1 MKTNLKRMLALL
13 LAVITCLNIAACSNA
28 PSWDGK
34 WEITDADYEN
44 MKIAEVTSTEN
55 DGTRYVTLSAEDMSY
70 KSEVKSDSV
79 RVVAYPVSKASIKS
93 LSTNDTAQSSKEL
106 FKETLVEGVTTQRK
120 DDKTLELSFKEPEYD
135 YYCMYLYYV
144 HKEAVDGKAFVL
156 GFDNISLEES
166 TTPEAKITTKLKNG
180 QENPTLELKLTNAK
194 TVENIKAE
202 DITLSGAFENLK
214 ATAVTSD
221 GDTITI
227 KTEGEVEVTSAA
239 YGYVQLS
246 ENATDAGAKI
256 LAMLEVDNL
265 DAYIDAES
273 FALENGLLGFDVDV
287 YGKTLEISNDEL
299 APLVTLEGYKVD
311 SVKISDDKTS
321 FKLYVKT
328 EKSSIDDAVS
338 DLNGKALEIDSKAV
352 GGDGIYV
359 EITASCS
366 SLGGIIKTLD
376 KPEGDSDKFKATA
389 QLFAR
394 NGELKELSK
403 SDIKFSGDFEGAEV
417 TSVKNTDNG
426 CDIEFTFSADK
437 KSSLF
442 NGYAE
447 ISEGKLVDLWGTESD
462 NNSAGLSYAFETSKA
477 GGNAIDNLVEKFSNY
492 SSEDLINDIVNI
504 ATIIQSTTLSEF
516 YSGDFVGAICSLLGV
531 DSGSDGE
538 TAQILSIVTDIKT
551 MVNNLDCEIKD
562 LKSTVEEYG
571 DDIIAE
577 SKKNTLIALESKWS
591 AFNTNYVEK
600 LDKTVN
606 SYISNCRRSLVDY
619 IRSGHGDELKLYY
632 DNEGKLAIP
641 DKNNSAYSVDAK
653 KISKT
658 VTIKLDDDTFQACDD
673 VFGKKGFKYSD
684 ELVKALKTDLGN
696 AVKKMNENGDKS
708 IEYTDDTGEI
718 LYGYIYMQMSF
729 KNLTNDFMNNIRNDY
744 VNFCKQ
750 IYEGQAILNTFDE
763 MMKYKYNF
771 QSEAKQDMENI
782 RKSLVVMLY
791 NYGITAS
798 FVEKY
803 DTSTDN
809 KDITEANHKAIDY
822 IKNHSGLYDEPE
834 GYSYCYVVNR
844 PITLR
849 VSGVRY
855 EMKIK
860 TKGKPEVGD
869 YINPEDQFKTSLW
882 GYSDYEDDG
891 TDAYVYYSYN
901 HDGKDSVYEDPA
913 THMRTVWRM
922 PKGVY
927 FHINRST
934 DSEDKTNLLSNNIL
948 SSKDLKIIKARFN
961 SLKSN
966 NRFASYKD
974 MTFGEYMTSG
984 KLINAPSKY
993 MVHQVEAEEAVNGYT
1008 VKPTKILT
1016 SGVLEK
1022 ELPLDGSRTLV
1033 CNKDG
1038 LTCGFEIETRKILEK
1053 YKYGGGYYFTPGK
1066 EYSLINPN
1074 SSDYDRKAS
1083 KDYFHIH
1090 KEYDA
1095 TVYDLE
1101 SDSMKNNYIVMQ
1113 AALYGESHDYWQCDQ
1128 GAYFYNTNYRE
1139 PYFIFP
1145 IG

>member
-1 MKTNLKRMLALL
+1 
-13 LAVITCLNIAACSNA
+13 
-28 PSWDGK
+28 
-34 WEITDADYEN
+34 
-44 MKIAEVTSTEN
+44 MKIAKVISTEN
-55 DGTRYVTLSAEDMSY
+55 DGTRYVTLSIEDMSY

-79 RVVAYPVSKASIKS
+79 RVVAYPVSKASVES
-93 LSTNDTAQSSKEL
+93 LSTDDTAQSSEEL
-106 FKETLVEGVTTQRK
+106 FKETLIEGVTAQRK

-144 HKEAVDGKAFVL
+144 HKEAVDGNAFVL
-156 GFDNISLEES
+156 GFDNICLEES
-166 TTPEAKITTKLKNG
+166 TTPEAKITTNLKNG

-227 KTEGEVEVTSAA
+227 KTEGEVDVTSAA

-273 FALENGLLGFDVDV
+273 FALENGLLSFDVDV

-321 FKLYVKT
+321 FRLYVKT
-328 EKSSIDDAVS
+328 DKSSIDDAVS
-338 DLNGKALEIDSKAV
+338 ALNGKALEIDSKAV

-366 SLGGIIKTLD
+366 SLGGVIKTLD

-437 KSSLF
+437 NRTIF

-447 ISEGKLVDLWGTESD
+447 ISEGKLVDLWGTKSD

-516 YSGDFVGAICSLLGV
+516 YSGDFVGAIFSLLGV

-538 TAQILSIVTDIKT
+538 TAEILSIVTDIKT

-632 DNEGKLAIP
+632 DKDGKLAIP

-849 VSGVRY
+849 VSGTGYNMR
-855 EMKIK
+855 IK
-860 TKGKPEVGD
+860 TRYHSGRKLTGWIYDSYGD
-869 YINPEDQFKTSLW
+869 Y
-882 GYSDYEDDG
+882 G
-891 TDAYVYYSYN
+891 TDAYVYYSLY
-901 HDGKDSVYEDPA
+901 HDGKESVYEDPV
-913 THMRTVWRM
+913 THMRTVSQM

-927 FHINRST
+927 FLINRST
-934 DSEDKTNLLSNNIL
+934 YSEDKTDLFSNNIL
-948 SSKDLKIIKARFN
+948 SSKDLKMMKARFN
-961 SLKSN
+961 SLKSS

-974 MTFGEYMTSG
+974 MSFGEYMTSG

-993 MVHQVEAEEAVNGYT
+993 MVHQVDAKDAVNGYT

-1022 ELPLDGSRTLV
+1022 ELPLDGSRTLK

-1038 LTCGFEIETRKILEK
+1038 LAIGLHEAQLVPNREWS
-1053 YKYGGGYYFTPGK
+1053 KYGGGRYFKPGE

-1074 SSDYDRKAS
+1074 SSDYDSKAS
-1083 KDYFHIH
+1083 KEYFHIH

-1101 SDSMKNNYIVMQ
+1101 SDSIKDNYVVLQ
-1113 AALYGESHDYWQCDQ
+1113 AALYGETHSYWGCDEA
-1128 GAYFYNTNYRE
+1128 AYFYNTNYRE

>member
-1 MKTNLKRMLALL
+1 MKTNLKRMVALL
-13 LAVITCLNIAACSNA
+13 LAVIICLSVAACSNA

-34 WEITDADYEN
+34 WEITNTDYEN
-44 MKIAEVTSTEN
+44 MKIAKVISTEN
-55 DGTRYVTLSAEDMSY
+55 DGTRYVTLSAEDISY

-156 GFDNISLEES
+156 GFDNICFEES

-194 TVENIKAE
+194 ASEKIKPE

-227 KTEGEVEVTSAA
+227 KTEGEVEATSAA

-265 DAYIDAES
+265 DAYIDAKS
-273 FALENGLLGFDVDV
+273 FALENGLLSFDVDV

-299 APLVTLEGYKVD
+299 AHLVTLEGYKVD

-321 FKLYVKT
+321 FRLYVKT
-328 EKSSIDDAVS
+328 DKSSIDDAVS
-338 DLNGKALEIDSKAV
+338 ALNGKALEIDSKAV

-366 SLGGIIKTLD
+366 SLCGVIKSLD
-376 KPEGDSDKFKATA
+376 KPESDSDKFKATA

-394 NGELKELSK
+394 NGDLKKLSK

-437 KSSLF
+437 NRTIF

-447 ISEGKLVDLWGTESD
+447 ISEGKLVDLWGTKSD

-477 GGNAIDNLVEKFSNY
+477 DGNAIDNLVEKFSNY

-516 YSGDFVGAICSLLGV
+516 YSGDFVGAIFSLLGV

-551 MVNNLDCEIKD
+551 MVNNLDCEIKN

-571 DDIIAE
+571 DDIISE

-619 IRSGHGDELKLYY
+619 IRSDHGNELKLYY
-632 DNEGKLAIP
+632 DKDGKLAIL

-708 IEYTDDTGEI
+708 IEYTEKTGDI

-782 RKSLVVMLY
+782 RKSLLVMLY

-849 VSGVRY
+849 VSGTGYNMR
-855 EMKIK
+855 IK
-860 TKGKPEVGD
+860 TRYHSGRKLTRWIYDSYEDRGTDPYVYRYD
-869 YINPEDQFKTSLW
+869 YIDERVYQTPTAGAPIIYRIPAGYYFSED
-882 GYSDYEDDG
+882 
-891 TDAYVYYSYN
+891 
-901 HDGKDSVYEDPA
+901 
-913 THMRTVWRM
+913 RM
-922 PKGVY
+922 
-927 FHINRST
+927 
-934 DSEDKTNLLSNNIL
+934 DKTNLFSNNIL
-948 SSKDLKIIKARFN
+948 SSKDLKMMKARFN

-974 MTFGEYMTSG
+974 MSFGEYMTNG
-984 KLINAPSKY
+984 KLINATSKY
-993 MVHQVEAEEAVNGYT
+993 MVHKVESAVNHSAI
-1008 VKPTKILT
+1008 KPTKILT

-1022 ELPLDGSRTLV
+1022 EMPLDGTRTLV
-1033 CNKDG
+1033 CDKYG
-1038 LTCGFEIETRKILEK
+1038 LANGYYQKVNEAEQL
-1053 YKYGGGYYFTPGK
+1053 YKYGGGYYFAPGK

-1074 SSDYDRKAS
+1074 SSGYDRKAS

-1101 SDSMKNNYIVMQ
+1101 TDSMKNNYIVLQ
-1113 AALYGESHDYWQCDQ
+1113 AALYGESHYHWECDE
-1128 GAYFYNTNYRE
+1128 GAYFYNTNYQE

>member
-1 MKTNLKRMLALL
+1 MKTNLKRMVALL
-13 LAVITCLNIAACSNA
+13 LAVIICLSVAACSNA

-44 MKIAEVTSTEN
+44 MKIAKVISTEN
-55 DGTRYVTLSAEDMSY
+55 DGTRYVTLSAEDISY

-156 GFDNISLEES
+156 GFDNICLEES
-166 TTPEAKITTKLKNG
+166 TTPEAKITTNLKNG

-194 TVENIKAE
+194 ASEKIKPE

-227 KTEGEVEVTSAA
+227 KTEGEVEATSAA

-273 FALENGLLGFDVDV
+273 FALENGLLSFDVDV

-321 FKLYVKT
+321 FRLYVKT
-328 EKSSIDDAVS
+328 DKSSIDDAVS
-338 DLNGKALEIDSKAV
+338 ALNGKALEIDSKAV

-366 SLGGIIKTLD
+366 SLGGVIKSLD

-394 NGELKELSK
+394 NGELKKLSK

-437 KSSLF
+437 NRTIF

-447 ISEGKLVDLWGTESD
+447 ISEGKLVDLWGTKSD

-477 GGNAIDNLVEKFSNY
+477 DGNAIDNLVEKFSNY

-516 YSGDFVGAICSLLGV
+516 YSGDFVGAIFSLLGV

-632 DNEGKLAIP
+632 DKDGKLAIP

-849 VSGVRY
+849 VSGTGYNMR
-855 EMKIK
+855 IK
-860 TKGKPEVGD
+860 TRYNSGRKLTRWIYDG
-869 YINPEDQFKTSLW
+869 
-882 GYSDYEDDG
+882 YEDYG
-891 TDAYVYYSYN
+891 TDPYVYRSYY
-901 HDGKDSVYEDPA
+901 HDGEVIETPA
-913 THMRTVWRM
+913 AGAPMRWRLPAGYYISADRM
-922 PKGVY
+922 
-927 FHINRST
+927 
-934 DSEDKTNLLSNNIL
+934 DKTNLFSNNIL
-948 SSKDLKIIKARFN
+948 SSKDLKMMKARFN
-961 SLKSN
+961 SLKSS

-974 MTFGEYMTSG
+974 MSFGEYMTNG

-993 MVHQVEAEEAVNGYT
+993 MVHQCESAVNSSAI
-1008 VKPTKILT
+1008 KPTKILT

-1022 ELPLDGSRTLV
+1022 EMPLDGTRTLK
-1033 CNKDG
+1033 CSKAG
-1038 LTCGFEIETRKILEK
+1038 LTAGYAQHLKKAEQH
-1053 YKYGGGYYFTPGK
+1053 YKYGGGFYFTPEK
-1066 EYSLINPN
+1066 TYSLINPD

-1083 KDYFHIH
+1083 KEYFQIH

-1101 SDSMKNNYIVMQ
+1101 TDSMKNNYIVLQ
-1113 AALYGESHDYWQCDQ
+1113 AALYGESHSYWRGDEA
-1128 GAYFYNTNYRE
+1128 AYFYNTNYKE

>member
-1 MKTNLKRMLALL
+1 MKTNLKRMAALL
-13 LAVITCLNIAACSNA
+13 LAVIICLNIAACSNA

-44 MKIAEVTSTEN
+44 MKIAEVISTEK
-55 DGTRYVTLSAEDMSY
+55 DGTRYVTLSIEDMSY
-70 KSEVKSDSV
+70 KSDVKSDSV
-79 RVVAYPVSKASIKS
+79 RVVAYPVSKASVES
-93 LSTNDTAQSSKEL
+93 LSTNDTAQSSEEL
-106 FKETLVEGVTTQRK
+106 FKETLIEGVTAERK

-144 HKEAVDGKAFVL
+144 HKEAVDGNAFVL
-156 GFDNISLEES
+156 GFDNICLEES
-166 TTPEAKITTKLKNG
+166 TTPEAKITTNLKNG

-227 KTEGEVEVTSAA
+227 KAEGEVEVTSAA

-265 DAYIDAES
+265 DAYIDAKS
-273 FALENGLLGFDVDV
+273 FALKNGLLSFDVDV
-287 YGKTLEISNDEL
+287 YGKNLEISDDEL
-299 APLVTLEGYKVD
+299 APLVTLEDYKVD

-321 FKLYVKT
+321 FRLYVKT
-328 EKSSIDDAVS
+328 EKSSLDDAVS
-338 DLNGKALEIDSKAV
+338 ALNGKALEIDSKAV

-366 SLGGIIKTLD
+366 SLGGVIKTLD

-426 CDIEFTFSADK
+426 CDIEFTFFADK
-437 KSSLF
+437 NRTIF

-447 ISEGKLVDLWGTESD
+447 ISEGKLVDLWGTKSD

-516 YSGDFVGAICSLLGV
+516 YSGDFVGAIFSLLGV

-538 TAQILSIVTDIKT
+538 TAEILSIVTDIKT

-653 KISKT
+653 KIDTSKT

-708 IEYTDDTGEI
+708 IEYTEKTGDI

-849 VSGVRY
+849 VSGTGYNMR
-855 EMKIK
+855 IK
-860 TKGKPEVGD
+860 TRYHSGRKLTGWIYDSYGD
-869 YINPEDQFKTSLW
+869 Y
-882 GYSDYEDDG
+882 G
-891 TDAYVYYSYN
+891 TDPYVYRSYY
-901 HDGKDSVYEDPA
+901 HDGEVVGTITAGAPMRWRIPA
-913 THMRTVWRM
+913 GYYISADRM
-922 PKGVY
+922 
-927 FHINRST
+927 
-934 DSEDKTNLLSNNIL
+934 DKRNLFSNNIL
-948 SSKDLKIIKARFN
+948 SSKDLKMMKARFN
-961 SLKSN
+961 SLKSS

-974 MTFGEYMTSG
+974 MSFGEYMTNG
-984 KLINAPSKY
+984 KLINAPSEY
-993 MVHQVEAEEAVNGYT
+993 MVHQCESAVNSSAI
-1008 VKPTKILT
+1008 KPTKILT

-1022 ELPLDGSRTLV
+1022 EMPLDGTRTLK

-1038 LTCGFEIETRKILEK
+1038 LSYGYYQKVNESEQL

-1074 SSDYDRKAS
+1074 SSGYDRKAS

-1101 SDSMKNNYIVMQ
+1101 SDSMKNNYIVLQ
-1113 AALYGESHDYWQCDQ
+1113 AALYGESHYHWECDE
-1128 GAYFYNTNYRE
+1128 GAYFYNTNYQE

>member
-1 MKTNLKRMLALL
+1 MKTNLKRMAALL
-13 LAVITCLNIAACSNA
+13 LAVIICLNIAACSNA

-44 MKIAEVTSTEN
+44 MKIAKVISTEN
-55 DGTRYVTLSAEDMSY
+55 DGTRYATLSIEDMSY

-79 RVVAYPVSKASIKS
+79 RVVAYPVSKASVES
-93 LSTNDTAQSSKEL
+93 LSTNDTAQSSEEL
-106 FKETLVEGVTTQRK
+106 FKETLIEGVTAELK

-194 TVENIKAE
+194 ASEKIKPE

-273 FALENGLLGFDVDV
+273 FALENGLLSFDVDV
-287 YGKTLEISNDEL
+287 YGKKLEISNDEL

-321 FKLYVKT
+321 FRLYVKT
-328 EKSSIDDAVS
+328 DKSSIDDAVS
-338 DLNGKALEIDSKAV
+338 ALNGKALEIDSKAV

-366 SLGGIIKTLD
+366 SLGGVIKTLD

-437 KSSLF
+437 NRTIF

-447 ISEGKLVDLWGTESD
+447 ISEGKLVDLWGTKSD

-516 YSGDFVGAICSLLGV
+516 YSGDFVGAIFSLLGV
-531 DSGSDGE
+531 DTGSDGE
-538 TAQILSIVTDIKT
+538 TAEILSIVTDIKT

-619 IRSGHGDELKLYY
+619 IRSDHGDELKLYY
-632 DNEGKLAIP
+632 DNDGKLAIP
-641 DKNNSAYSVDAK
+641 DKNNSSYSVDAK
-653 KISKT
+653 KIDTSKT

-849 VSGVRY
+849 VSGTGYNMR
-855 EMKIK
+855 IK
-860 TKGKPEVGD
+860 TRYHSGRKLTRWIYDSYEDRGTDPYVYRYD
-869 YINPEDQFKTSLW
+869 YIDERVYQTPTAGAPIIYRIPAGYYFSED
-882 GYSDYEDDG
+882 
-891 TDAYVYYSYN
+891 
-901 HDGKDSVYEDPA
+901 
-913 THMRTVWRM
+913 RM
-922 PKGVY
+922 
-927 FHINRST
+927 
-934 DSEDKTNLLSNNIL
+934 DKTNLFSNNIL
-948 SSKDLKIIKARFN
+948 SSKDLKMMKARFS
-961 SLKSN
+961 SLKSS

-974 MTFGEYMTSG
+974 MSFGEYMTNG

-993 MVHQVEAEEAVNGYT
+993 MVHKVESAVNRSAI
-1008 VKPTKILT
+1008 KPTKILT

-1022 ELPLDGSRTLV
+1022 EMPLDGTRTLV
-1033 CNKDG
+1033 CNKYG
-1038 LTCGFEIETRKILEK
+1038 LANGYYQKVNESEQL

-1074 SSDYDRKAS
+1074 SSGYDRKAS

-1101 SDSMKNNYIVMQ
+1101 SDSMKNNYIVLQ
-1113 AALYGESHDYWQCDQ
+1113 AALYGESHYHWECDE
-1128 GAYFYNTNYRE
+1128 GAYFYNTNYQE

>member
-1 MKTNLKRMLALL
+1 MKTNLKRIVALL
-13 LAVITCLNIAACSNA
+13 LAVIICLSIAACKNA

-34 WEITDADYEN
+34 WEITDTDYEN
-44 MKIAEVTSTEN
+44 MKIAKVISTEN
-55 DGTRYVTLSAEDMSY
+55 DGTRYVTLSAEDISY

-79 RVVAYPVSKASIKS
+79 RVVAYPVSKASVES
-93 LSTNDTAQSSKEL
+93 LSTNDTAQSSEEL
-106 FKETLVEGVTTQRK
+106 FKETLIEGVTAQRK

-135 YYCMYLYYV
+135 YYCMYMYYV
-144 HKEAVDGKAFVL
+144 HKEAVDGNAFVL
-156 GFDNISLEES
+156 GFDNICLEES
-166 TTPEAKITTKLKNG
+166 TTPEAKITTNLKNG

-227 KTEGEVEVTSAA
+227 KTEGEVEVTSGA

-273 FALENGLLGFDVDV
+273 FALENGLLSFDVDV

-321 FKLYVKT
+321 FRLYVKT
-328 EKSSIDDAVS
+328 DKSSIDDAVS
-338 DLNGKALEIDSKAV
+338 ALNGKALEIDSKAV

-366 SLGGIIKTLD
+366 SLGGVIKTLD

-437 KSSLF
+437 NRTIF

-447 ISEGKLVDLWGTESD
+447 ISEGKLVDLWGTKSD

-477 GGNAIDNLVEKFSNY
+477 DGNAIDNLVEKFSNY

-516 YSGDFVGAICSLLGV
+516 YSGDFVGAIFSLLGV
-531 DSGSDGE
+531 DTGSDGE
-538 TAQILSIVTDIKT
+538 TAEILSIVTDIKT

-619 IRSGHGDELKLYY
+619 IKSGHGNELKLYY
-632 DNEGKLAIP
+632 DEEGKLAIP
-641 DKNNSAYSVDAK
+641 DKNNTAYSVDAK
-653 KISKT
+653 KIDKSKT
-658 VTIKLDDDTFQACDD
+658 VTIKLDDDTFQSCDD
-673 VFGKKGFKYSD
+673 VFSKKGFKYSD
-684 ELVKALKTDLGN
+684 ELVEALKTDLGN

-708 IEYTDDTGEI
+708 IEYTEKTGEI
-718 LYGYIYMQMSF
+718 LYGYIFLRFSF
-729 KNLTNDFMNNIRNDY
+729 NHLSNDFMNNIRNNY

-803 DTSTDN
+803 DASDN

-849 VSGVRY
+849 VSGTGYNMR
-855 EMKIK
+855 IK
-860 TKGKPEVGD
+860 TRYHSGRKLTGWIYDSYGD
-869 YINPEDQFKTSLW
+869 Y
-882 GYSDYEDDG
+882 G
-891 TDAYVYYSYN
+891 TDPYVYRSYY
-901 HDGKDSVYEDPA
+901 HDGEVVGTITAGAPMRWRIPA
-913 THMRTVWRM
+913 GYYISADRM
-922 PKGVY
+922 
-927 FHINRST
+927 
-934 DSEDKTNLLSNNIL
+934 DKRNLFSNNIL
-948 SSKDLKIIKARFN
+948 SSKDLKMMKARFN
-961 SLKSN
+961 SLKSS

-974 MTFGEYMTSG
+974 MSFGEYMTNG
-984 KLINAPSKY
+984 KLINAPSEY
-993 MVHQVEAEEAVNGYT
+993 MVHQCESAVNSSAI
-1008 VKPTKILT
+1008 KPTKILT

-1022 ELPLDGSRTLV
+1022 EMPLDGTRTLK

-1038 LTCGFEIETRKILEK
+1038 LSYGYYQKVNESEQL

-1074 SSDYDRKAS
+1074 SSGYDRKAS
-1083 KDYFHIH
+1083 KEYFQIH

-1101 SDSMKNNYIVMQ
+1101 SDSMKNNYVVLQ
-1113 AALYGESHDYWQCDQ
+1113 AALYGESHSSWGCDE

>member
-1 MKTNLKRMLALL
+1 MKTNLKRMVALL
-13 LAVITCLNIAACSNA
+13 LAVIICLSVAACSNA

-44 MKIAEVTSTEN
+44 TKIAEVISTEN
-55 DGTRYVTLSAEDMSY
+55 DGTRYVTLSAEDISY

-79 RVVAYPVSKASIKS
+79 RVVAYPVSKASIES
-93 LSTNDTAQSSKEL
+93 LSIDDIAQSSEEI
-106 FKETLVEGVTTQRK
+106 FKETIIEKVTAERK

-135 YYCMYLYYV
+135 YCCIYLYYV
-144 HKEAVDGKAFVL
+144 HKEAVDGNAFVL
-156 GFDNISLEES
+156 GFDNICLEES
-166 TTPEAKITTKLKNG
+166 TTPEAKIMTKLKNG

-273 FALENGLLGFDVDV
+273 FALENGLLSFDVDV
-287 YGKTLEISNDEL
+287 YGKNLEISDDEL

-311 SVKISDDKTS
+311 SVKIGDDKTS
-321 FKLYVKT
+321 FRLYVKT
-328 EKSSIDDAVS
+328 EKSSLDDAVS
-338 DLNGKALEIDSKAV
+338 ALNGKALEIDSKAV

-366 SLGGIIKTLD
+366 SLGGVIKTLD

-394 NGELKELSK
+394 NGELKKLSK

-437 KSSLF
+437 NRTIF

-447 ISEGKLVDLWGTESD
+447 ISEGKLVDLWDIKSD

-477 GGNAIDNLVEKFSNY
+477 DGNAIDNLVEKFSNY

-504 ATIIQSTTLSEF
+504 ATIIQSVTLSEF
-516 YSGDFVGAICSLLGV
+516 YAGDFVGAIFSLLGV
-531 DSGSDGE
+531 DKGSDGE
-538 TAQILSIVTDIKT
+538 TAEILSIVTDIKT

-571 DDIIAE
+571 DDIISE

-591 AFNTNYVEK
+591 AFNTNYVEP

-632 DNEGKLAIP
+632 DKDGKLAIP

-653 KISKT
+653 KIDTSKT
-658 VTIKLDDDTFQACDD
+658 VTIKLDDDTFQSCDD
-673 VFGKKGFKYSD
+673 VFDEKGFKYSD

-696 AVKKMNENGDKS
+696 EVKRMNENGDKS
-708 IEYTDDTGEI
+708 IEYTEKTGDI

-798 FVEKY
+798 LVEKY
-803 DTSTDN
+803 DTSTDD
-809 KDITEANHKAIDY
+809 KEITKANHKAIDY

-849 VSGVRY
+849 VSGTGY
-855 EMKIK
+855 TMGIK
-860 TKGKPEVGD
+860 TKCLYPGSTLLTQWRYDSYKD
-869 YINPEDQFKTSLW
+869 N
-882 GYSDYEDDG
+882 G
-891 TDAYVYYSYN
+891 TDPYVYRYDYV
-901 HDGKDSVYEDPA
+901 DERVYQAPPPVASIIYRIPAGYYISED
-913 THMRTVWRM
+913 RM
-922 PKGVY
+922 
-927 FHINRST
+927 
-934 DSEDKTNLLSNNIL
+934 DKTNLFSNNIL
-948 SSKDLKIIKARFN
+948 SSKDLKMMKARFN
-961 SLKSN
+961 SLKSS

-974 MTFGEYMTSG
+974 MTFGDYMTSG
-984 KLINAPSKY
+984 KLINATSKY
-993 MVHQVEAEEAVNGYT
+993 MVHQVDAKDTVNGYT

-1022 ELPLDGSRTLV
+1022 EMPLDGTRTLV
-1033 CNKDG
+1033 CNKAA
-1038 LTCGFEIETRKILEK
+1038 LSFGFEINEDTPEEYI
-1053 YKYGGGYYFTPGK
+1053 YGGGYYFTPEK
-1066 EYSLINPN
+1066 KYSLINPN
-1074 SSDYDRKAS
+1074 SSGYDRKAS
-1083 KDYFHIH
+1083 KEYFHIH

-1095 TVYDLE
+1095 TVYNLE
-1101 SDSMKNNYIVMQ
+1101 TDSIKDNYVVLQ
-1113 AALYGESHDYWQCDQ
+1113 AALYAESHSYWRCDE

>member
-1 MKTNLKRMLALL
+1 
-13 LAVITCLNIAACSNA
+13 
-28 PSWDGK
+28 
-34 WEITDADYEN
+34 
-44 MKIAEVTSTEN
+44 
-55 DGTRYVTLSAEDMSY
+55 
-70 KSEVKSDSV
+70 
-79 RVVAYPVSKASIKS
+79 
-93 LSTNDTAQSSKEL
+93 
-106 FKETLVEGVTTQRK
+106 
-120 DDKTLELSFKEPEYD
+120 
-135 YYCMYLYYV
+135 MYLYYV
-144 HKEAVDGKAFVL
+144 HKEAVDGKSFIL
-156 GFDNISLEES
+156 GFDNICLEEN
-166 TTPEAKITTKLKNG
+166 TTPEAKITTNLKNG

-194 TVENIKAE
+194 ASEKIKPE

-214 ATAVTSD
+214 ATSVTSG

-227 KTEGEVEVTSAA
+227 KTEGEVEATSAA

-265 DAYIDAES
+265 DAYIDAKS
-273 FALENGLLGFDVDV
+273 FALENGLLSFDVDV
-287 YGKTLEISNDEL
+287 YGKKLEISNDEL

-321 FKLYVKT
+321 FRLYVKT
-328 EKSSIDDAVS
+328 DKSSIDDAVS
-338 DLNGKALEIDSKAV
+338 ALNGKALEIDSKAV

-366 SLGGIIKTLD
+366 SLGGVIKSLD

-394 NGELKELSK
+394 NGELKKLSK

-437 KSSLF
+437 NRTIF

-447 ISEGKLVDLWGTESD
+447 ISEGKLVDLWGTKSD

-477 GGNAIDNLVEKFSNY
+477 DGNAIDNLVEKFSNY

-516 YSGDFVGAICSLLGV
+516 YSGDFVGAIFSLLGV

-538 TAQILSIVTDIKT
+538 TAEILSIVTDIKT

-632 DNEGKLAIP
+632 DKDGKLAIP

-771 QSEAKQDMENI
+771 QSEAKQDIENI

-803 DTSTDN
+803 DTSTDD
-809 KDITEANHKAIDY
+809 KEITKANHKAIDY

-849 VSGVRY
+849 VSGVKYDMEIKYNRY
-855 EMKIK
+855 DSHGRSRRA
-860 TKGKPEVGD
+860 TQWDYKG
-869 YINPEDQFKTSLW
+869 
-882 GYSDYEDDG
+882 YEDDG
-891 TDAYVYYSYN
+891 TDAYVYYSLY
-901 HDGKDSVYEDPA
+901 HDGKESVYEDPV
-913 THMRTVWRM
+913 THMRTVSQM

-927 FHINRST
+927 FLINRST

-948 SSKDLKIIKARFN
+948 SSNDLKIIKARFN

-974 MTFGEYMTSG
+974 MTLGEYMTSG

-993 MVHQVEAEEAVNGYT
+993 MVHQVDAKDVVNGYT

-1022 ELPLDGSRTLV
+1022 ELPLDGSRTLK

-1038 LTCGFEIETRKILEK
+1038 LAIGLREAKRVSNREWS
-1053 YKYGGGYYFTPGK
+1053 KYGGGYYFTPGK

-1083 KDYFHIH
+1083 KEYFQIH

-1101 SDSMKNNYIVMQ
+1101 SDSMKNNYIVLQ
-1113 AALYGESHDYWQCDQ
+1113 AALYGEAHSYWSCDEA
-1128 GAYFYNTNYRE
+1128 AYFYNTNYRE

>member
-1 MKTNLKRMLALL
+1 M
-13 LAVITCLNIAACSNA
+13 ITCLNIAACSNA

-44 MKIAEVTSTEN
+44 MKIAKVISTEN
-55 DGTRYVTLSAEDMSY
+55 DGTRYVTLSAEDISY

-79 RVVAYPVSKASIKS
+79 RVVAYPVSKASIES
-93 LSTNDTAQSSKEL
+93 LSTNDTAQSSEEI
-106 FKETLVEGVTTQRK
+106 FKETLIEGVTAQRK

-135 YYCMYLYYV
+135 YCCLYLYYV
-144 HKEAVDGKAFVL
+144 HKEAVDGNAFVL
-156 GFDNISLEES
+156 GFDNICLEES
-166 TTPEAKITTKLKNG
+166 TTPEAKITTNLKNG

-273 FALENGLLGFDVDV
+273 FALENGLLSFDVDV
-287 YGKTLEISNDEL
+287 YGKNLEISDDEL

-328 EKSSIDDAVS
+328 EKSSLDDAVS

-359 EITASCS
+359 EITSSCS
-366 SLGGIIKTLD
+366 SLGGVVKSLD

-477 GGNAIDNLVEKFSNY
+477 DGNAIDNLVEKFSNY

-516 YSGDFVGAICSLLGV
+516 YSGDFVGAIFSLLGV

-538 TAQILSIVTDIKT
+538 TAEILSIVTDIKT

-619 IRSGHGDELKLYY
+619 IRSDHGNELKLYY
-632 DNEGKLAIP
+632 DKDGKLAIP

-653 KISKT
+653 KIDTSKT
-658 VTIKLDDDTFQACDD
+658 VTIKLDDDTFQSCDD
-673 VFGKKGFKYSD
+673 VFDEKGFKYSD

-798 FVEKY
+798 LVEKY
-803 DTSTDN
+803 DTSTDD
-809 KDITEANHKAIDY
+809 KEITKANHKAIDY

-834 GYSYCYVVNR
+834 EYSYCYVVNR

-849 VSGVRY
+849 VSGVKYDMEIKYNRY
-855 EMKIK
+855 DSHGRSLR
-860 TKGKPEVGD
+860 TTQWDYKG
-869 YINPEDQFKTSLW
+869 
-882 GYSDYEDDG
+882 YEDNG
-891 TDAYVYYSYN
+891 TDAYVYYSLY
-901 HDGKDSVYEDPA
+901 HDGKESVYEDPV
-913 THMRTVWRM
+913 THMRTVSQI

-927 FHINRST
+927 FLINRST

-948 SSKDLKIIKARFN
+948 SSKDLKMMKARFN
-961 SLKSN
+961 SLKSS

-974 MTFGEYMTSG
+974 MTFGDYMTSG
-984 KLINAPSKY
+984 KLINATSKY
-993 MVHQVEAEEAVNGYT
+993 MVHQAKSAVNRSAI
-1008 VKPTKILT
+1008 KPTKILT

-1022 ELPLDGSRTLV
+1022 EMPLDGTRTLV
-1033 CNKDG
+1033 CSKAG
-1038 LTCGFEIETRKILEK
+1038 LSFGYKIYEGTPEG
-1053 YKYGGGYYFTPGK
+1053 YIYGGGYYFTPK
-1066 EYSLINPN
+1066 KKYSLINPD

-1083 KDYFHIH
+1083 KEYFHIH

-1095 TVYDLE
+1095 TVYNLE
-1101 SDSMKNNYIVMQ
+1101 TDSMKDNYVVLQ
-1113 AALYGESHDYWQCDQ
+1113 AALYGESHSYWHCDE

>member
-1 MKTNLKRMLALL
+1 MKTNLKRMVALL
-13 LAVITCLNIAACSNA
+13 LAVIICLSVAACSNA

-44 MKIAEVTSTEN
+44 MKIAKVISTEN
-55 DGTRYVTLSAEDMSY
+55 DGTRYVTLSAEDISY

-156 GFDNISLEES
+156 GFDNICLEES
-166 TTPEAKITTKLKNG
+166 TTPEAKITTNLKNG

-194 TVENIKAE
+194 ASEKIKPE

-227 KTEGEVEVTSAA
+227 KTEGEVEATSAA

-273 FALENGLLGFDVDV
+273 FALENGLLSFDVDV

-321 FKLYVKT
+321 FRLYVKT
-328 EKSSIDDAVS
+328 DKSSIDDAVS
-338 DLNGKALEIDSKAV
+338 ALNGKALEIDSKAV

-366 SLGGIIKTLD
+366 SLGGVIKSLD

-394 NGELKELSK
+394 NGELKKLSK

-437 KSSLF
+437 NRTIF

-447 ISEGKLVDLWGTESD
+447 ISEGKLVDLWGTKSD

-477 GGNAIDNLVEKFSNY
+477 DGNAIDNLVEKFSNY

-516 YSGDFVGAICSLLGV
+516 YSGDFVGAIFSLLGV

-632 DNEGKLAIP
+632 DKDGKLAIP

-696 AVKKMNENGDKS
+696 AVKKMDENGDKS

-849 VSGVRY
+849 VSGTGYNMR
-855 EMKIK
+855 IK
-860 TKGKPEVGD
+860 TRYNSGRKLTRWIYDG
-869 YINPEDQFKTSLW
+869 
-882 GYSDYEDDG
+882 YEDYG
-891 TDAYVYYSYN
+891 TDPYVYRSYY
-901 HDGKDSVYEDPA
+901 HDGEVIETPA
-913 THMRTVWRM
+913 AGAPMRWRLPAGYYISADRM
-922 PKGVY
+922 
-927 FHINRST
+927 
-934 DSEDKTNLLSNNIL
+934 DKTNLFSNNIL
-948 SSKDLKIIKARFN
+948 SSKDLKMMKARFN
-961 SLKSN
+961 SLKSS

-974 MTFGEYMTSG
+974 MSFGEYMTNG

-993 MVHQVEAEEAVNGYT
+993 MVHQCESAVNSSAI
-1008 VKPTKILT
+1008 KPTKILT

-1022 ELPLDGSRTLV
+1022 EMPLDGTRTLK
-1033 CNKDG
+1033 CSKAG
-1038 LTCGFEIETRKILEK
+1038 LTAGYAQHLKKAEQH
-1053 YKYGGGYYFTPGK
+1053 YKYGGGFYFTPEK
-1066 EYSLINPN
+1066 TYSLINPD

-1083 KDYFHIH
+1083 KEYFQIH

-1101 SDSMKNNYIVMQ
+1101 TDSMKNNYIVLQ
-1113 AALYGESHDYWQCDQ
+1113 AALYGKSHSYWSCDEA
-1128 GAYFYNTNYRE
+1128 AYFYNTNYRE

>member
-1 MKTNLKRMLALL
+1 M
-13 LAVITCLNIAACSNA
+13 
-28 PSWDGK
+28 
-34 WEITDADYEN
+34 
-44 MKIAEVTSTEN
+44 
-55 DGTRYVTLSAEDMSY
+55 
-70 KSEVKSDSV
+70 
-79 RVVAYPVSKASIKS
+79 
-93 LSTNDTAQSSKEL
+93 
-106 FKETLVEGVTTQRK
+106 
-120 DDKTLELSFKEPEYD
+120 
-135 YYCMYLYYV
+135 
-144 HKEAVDGKAFVL
+144 
-156 GFDNISLEES
+156 
-166 TTPEAKITTKLKNG
+166 
-180 QENPTLELKLTNAK
+180 
-194 TVENIKAE
+194 
-202 DITLSGAFENLK
+202 
-214 ATAVTSD
+214 
-221 GDTITI
+221 
-227 KTEGEVEVTSAA
+227 
-239 YGYVQLS
+239 
-246 ENATDAGAKI
+246 
-256 LAMLEVDNL
+256 
-265 DAYIDAES
+265 
-273 FALENGLLGFDVDV
+273 
-287 YGKTLEISNDEL
+287 
-299 APLVTLEGYKVD
+299 
-311 SVKISDDKTS
+311 
-321 FKLYVKT
+321 
-328 EKSSIDDAVS
+328 
-338 DLNGKALEIDSKAV
+338 
-352 GGDGIYV
+352 
-359 EITASCS
+359 
-366 SLGGIIKTLD
+366 
-376 KPEGDSDKFKATA
+376 
-389 QLFAR
+389 
-394 NGELKELSK
+394 
-403 SDIKFSGDFEGAEV
+403 
-417 TSVKNTDNG
+417 
-426 CDIEFTFSADK
+426 
-437 KSSLF
+437 
-442 NGYAE
+442 
-447 ISEGKLVDLWGTESD
+447 
-462 NNSAGLSYAFETSKA
+462 
-477 GGNAIDNLVEKFSNY
+477 
-492 SSEDLINDIVNI
+492 
-504 ATIIQSTTLSEF
+504 
-516 YSGDFVGAICSLLGV
+516 GV

-632 DNEGKLAIP
+632 DKDGKLAIP

-849 VSGVRY
+849 VSGTGYNMR
-855 EMKIK
+855 IK
-860 TKGKPEVGD
+860 TRYNSGRKLTRWIYDG
-869 YINPEDQFKTSLW
+869 
-882 GYSDYEDDG
+882 YEDYG
-891 TDAYVYYSYN
+891 TDPYVYRSYY
-901 HDGKDSVYEDPA
+901 HDGEVIETPA
-913 THMRTVWRM
+913 AGAPMRWRLPAGYYISADRM
-922 PKGVY
+922 
-927 FHINRST
+927 
-934 DSEDKTNLLSNNIL
+934 DKTNLFSNNIL
-948 SSKDLKIIKARFN
+948 SSKDLKMMKARFN
-961 SLKSN
+961 SLKSS

-974 MTFGEYMTSG
+974 MSFGEYMTNG

-993 MVHQVEAEEAVNGYT
+993 MVHQCESAVNSSAI
-1008 VKPTKILT
+1008 KPTKILT

-1022 ELPLDGSRTLV
+1022 EMPLDGTRTLK
-1033 CNKDG
+1033 CSKAG
-1038 LTCGFEIETRKILEK
+1038 LTAGYAQHLKKAEQH
-1053 YKYGGGYYFTPGK
+1053 YKYGGGFYFTPEK
-1066 EYSLINPN
+1066 TYSLINPD

-1083 KDYFHIH
+1083 KEYFQIH

-1101 SDSMKNNYIVMQ
+1101 TDSMKNNYIVLQ
-1113 AALYGESHDYWQCDQ
+1113 AALYGESHSYWRGDEA
-1128 GAYFYNTNYRE
+1128 AYFYNTNYKE

>member
-1 MKTNLKRMLALL
+1 M
-13 LAVITCLNIAACSNA
+13 ITCLNIAACSNA

-44 MKIAEVTSTEN
+44 MKIAKVISTEN
-55 DGTRYVTLSAEDMSY
+55 DGTRYVTLSAEDISY

-79 RVVAYPVSKASIKS
+79 RVVAYPVSKASIES
-93 LSTNDTAQSSKEL
+93 LSTNDTAQSSEEI
-106 FKETLVEGVTTQRK
+106 FKETLIEGVTAQRK

-135 YYCMYLYYV
+135 YCCLYLYYV
-144 HKEAVDGKAFVL
+144 HKEAVDGNAFVL
-156 GFDNISLEES
+156 GFDNICLEES
-166 TTPEAKITTKLKNG
+166 TTPEAKITTNLKNG

-273 FALENGLLGFDVDV
+273 FALENGLLSFDVDV
-287 YGKTLEISNDEL
+287 YGKNLEISDDEL

-328 EKSSIDDAVS
+328 EKSSLDDAVS

-359 EITASCS
+359 EITSSCS
-366 SLGGIIKTLD
+366 SLGGVVKSLD

-417 TSVKNTDNG
+417 TSVKNTDIG

-477 GGNAIDNLVEKFSNY
+477 DGNAIDNLVEKFSNY

-504 ATIIQSTTLSEF
+504 ATIIQSVTLSEF
-516 YSGDFVGAICSLLGV
+516 YAGDFVGAIFSLLGV
-531 DSGSDGE
+531 DKGSDGE
-538 TAQILSIVTDIKT
+538 TAEILSIVTDIKT
-551 MVNNLDCEIKD
+551 MVNNLDCEIKN

-571 DDIIAE
+571 DDIISE

-619 IRSGHGDELKLYY
+619 IRSDHGNELKLYY
-632 DNEGKLAIP
+632 DKDGKLAIP

-653 KISKT
+653 KIDTSKT
-658 VTIKLDDDTFQACDD
+658 VTIKLDDDTFQSCDD
-673 VFGKKGFKYSD
+673 VFDEKGFKYSD

-696 AVKKMNENGDKS
+696 AVKKINENGDKS

-771 QSEAKQDMENI
+771 QSEAEQDMENI
-782 RKSLVVMLY
+782 KKSLVVMLY

-834 GYSYCYVVNR
+834 EYSYCYVVNR

-849 VSGVRY
+849 VSGVKYDMEIKYNRY
-855 EMKIK
+855 DSHGRSLR
-860 TKGKPEVGD
+860 TTQWDYKG
-869 YINPEDQFKTSLW
+869 
-882 GYSDYEDDG
+882 YEDNG
-891 TDAYVYYSYN
+891 TDAYVYYSLY
-901 HDGKDSVYEDPA
+901 HDGKESVYEDPV
-913 THMRTVWRM
+913 THMRTVSQI

-927 FHINRST
+927 FLINRST

-948 SSKDLKIIKARFN
+948 SSKDLKMMKARFN
-961 SLKSN
+961 SLKSS

-974 MTFGEYMTSG
+974 MTFGDYMTSG
-984 KLINAPSKY
+984 KLINATSKY
-993 MVHQVEAEEAVNGYT
+993 MVHQAKSAVNRSAI
-1008 VKPTKILT
+1008 KPTKILT

-1022 ELPLDGSRTLV
+1022 EMPLDGTRTLV
-1033 CNKDG
+1033 CSKAG
-1038 LTCGFEIETRKILEK
+1038 LSFGYKIYEGTPEG
-1053 YKYGGGYYFTPGK
+1053 YIYGGGYYFTPK
-1066 EYSLINPN
+1066 KKYSLINPD

-1083 KDYFHIH
+1083 KEYFHIH

-1095 TVYDLE
+1095 TVYNLE
-1101 SDSMKNNYIVMQ
+1101 TDSMKDNYVVLQ
-1113 AALYGESHDYWQCDQ
+1113 AALYGESHSYWHCDE

>member
-1 MKTNLKRMLALL
+1 M
-13 LAVITCLNIAACSNA
+13 ITCLNIAACSNA

-44 MKIAEVTSTEN
+44 MKIAEVISTEN
-55 DGTRYVTLSAEDMSY
+55 DGTRYVTLSAEDISY

-79 RVVAYPVSKASIKS
+79 RVVAYPVSKASIES
-93 LSTNDTAQSSKEL
+93 LSTNDTAQSSEEI
-106 FKETLVEGVTTQRK
+106 FKETLIEGVTAQRK
-120 DDKTLELSFKEPEYD
+120 DDKTLELSFKDPEYD
-135 YYCMYLYYV
+135 YYCLYLYYV
-144 HKEAVDGKAFVL
+144 HKEAVDGNAFVL
-156 GFDNISLEES
+156 GFDNICLEES
-166 TTPEAKITTKLKNG
+166 TTPEAKITTNLKNG

-194 TVENIKAE
+194 ASEKIKAK

-227 KTEGEVEVTSAA
+227 KTEGEVEATSAA

-265 DAYIDAES
+265 DAFIDAES
-273 FALENGLLGFDVDV
+273 FALKNGLLSFDVDV
-287 YGKTLEISNDEL
+287 YGKNLEISNDEL

-311 SVKISDDKTS
+311 SVKISGDKTS

-328 EKSSIDDAVS
+328 EKSSLDDAVS

-394 NGELKELSK
+394 NGELKKLSK

-447 ISEGKLVDLWGTESD
+447 ISEGKLVDLWGTKSD

-477 GGNAIDNLVEKFSNY
+477 DGNAIDNLVEKFSNY

-504 ATIIQSTTLSEF
+504 ATIIQSVTLSEF
-516 YSGDFVGAICSLLGV
+516 YSGDFVGAIFSLLGV

-538 TAQILSIVTDIKT
+538 TAEILSIVTDIKT

-571 DDIIAE
+571 DDIISE

-591 AFNTNYVEK
+591 AFNTNYVEP

-619 IRSGHGDELKLYY
+619 ILSGHGDELKLYY
-632 DNEGKLAIP
+632 DKDGKLAIP

-653 KISKT
+653 KIDTSKT
-658 VTIKLDDDTFQACDD
+658 VTIKLDDDTFQSCDD
-673 VFGKKGFKYSD
+673 VFDEKGFKYSD

-696 AVKKMNENGDKS
+696 AVKKINENGDKS
-708 IEYTDDTGEI
+708 IEYTEKTGDI

-798 FVEKY
+798 LVEKY
-803 DTSTDN
+803 DTSTDD
-809 KDITEANHKAIDY
+809 KEITKANHKAIDY

-849 VSGVRY
+849 VSGVKYDMEIKYNRY
-855 EMKIK
+855 DSHGRSLR
-860 TKGKPEVGD
+860 TTQWDYKG
-869 YINPEDQFKTSLW
+869 
-882 GYSDYEDDG
+882 YEDNG
-891 TDAYVYYSYN
+891 TDAYVYYSLY
-901 HDGKDSVYEDPA
+901 HDGKESVYEDPV
-913 THMRTVWRM
+913 THMRTVSQI

-927 FHINRST
+927 FLINRST

-948 SSKDLKIIKARFN
+948 SSKDLKMIKARFN

-974 MTFGEYMTSG
+974 MSFGEYMTNG

-993 MVHQVEAEEAVNGYT
+993 MVHQVDAKDAVNGYT

-1022 ELPLDGSRTLV
+1022 ELPLDGSRTLK

-1038 LTCGFEIETRKILEK
+1038 LAIGLREAKRVSNREWS
-1053 YKYGGGYYFTPGK
+1053 KYGGGYYFTPGK

-1083 KDYFHIH
+1083 KEYFHIH

-1095 TVYDLE
+1095 TVYNLE
-1101 SDSMKNNYIVMQ
+1101 TDSIKNNYIVLQ
-1113 AALYGESHDYWQCDQ
+1113 AALYGESHSYWHCDE

>member
-1 MKTNLKRMLALL
+1 MKTNLKRMVALL
-13 LAVITCLNIAACSNA
+13 LAVIICLSVAACSNA

-44 MKIAEVTSTEN
+44 MKIAKVISTEN
-55 DGTRYVTLSAEDMSY
+55 DGTRYVTLSAEDISY

-156 GFDNISLEES
+156 GFDNICLEES
-166 TTPEAKITTKLKNG
+166 TTPEAKITTNLKNG

-194 TVENIKAE
+194 ASEKIKPE

-227 KTEGEVEVTSAA
+227 KTEGEVEATSAA

-273 FALENGLLGFDVDV
+273 FALENGLLSFDVDV

-321 FKLYVKT
+321 FRLYVKT
-328 EKSSIDDAVS
+328 DKSSIDDAVS
-338 DLNGKALEIDSKAV
+338 ALNGKALKIDSKAV

-366 SLGGIIKTLD
+366 SLGGVIKSLD

-394 NGELKELSK
+394 NGELKKLSK

-437 KSSLF
+437 NRTIF

-447 ISEGKLVDLWGTESD
+447 ISEGKLVDLWGTKSD

-477 GGNAIDNLVEKFSNY
+477 DGNAIDNLVEKFSNY

-516 YSGDFVGAICSLLGV
+516 YSGDFVGAIFSLLGV

-632 DNEGKLAIP
+632 DKDGKLAIP

-822 IKNHSGLYDEPE
+822 IKNHSGLYDEPD

-849 VSGVRY
+849 VSGTGYNMR
-855 EMKIK
+855 IK
-860 TKGKPEVGD
+860 TRYNSGRKLTRWIYDG
-869 YINPEDQFKTSLW
+869 
-882 GYSDYEDDG
+882 YEDYG
-891 TDAYVYYSYN
+891 TDPYVYRSYY
-901 HDGKDSVYEDPA
+901 HDGEVIETPA
-913 THMRTVWRM
+913 AGAPMRWRLPAGYYISADRM
-922 PKGVY
+922 
-927 FHINRST
+927 
-934 DSEDKTNLLSNNIL
+934 DKTNLFSNNIL
-948 SSKDLKIIKARFN
+948 SSKDLKMMKARFN
-961 SLKSN
+961 SLKSS

-974 MTFGEYMTSG
+974 MSFGEYMTNG

-993 MVHQVEAEEAVNGYT
+993 MVHQCESAVNSSAI
-1008 VKPTKILT
+1008 KPTKILT

-1022 ELPLDGSRTLV
+1022 EMPLDGTRTLK
-1033 CNKDG
+1033 CSKAG
-1038 LTCGFEIETRKILEK
+1038 LTAGYAQHLKKAEQH
-1053 YKYGGGYYFTPGK
+1053 YKYGGGFYFTPEK
-1066 EYSLINPN
+1066 TYSLINPD

-1083 KDYFHIH
+1083 KEYFQIH

-1101 SDSMKNNYIVMQ
+1101 TDSMKNNYIVLQ
-1113 AALYGESHDYWQCDQ
+1113 AALYGESHSYWRGDEA
-1128 GAYFYNTNYRE
+1128 AYFYNTNYKE

>member
-1 MKTNLKRMLALL
+1 MHKLQFSR
-13 LAVITCLNIAACSNA
+13 
-28 PSWDGK
+28 
-34 WEITDADYEN
+34 
-44 MKIAEVTSTEN
+44 
-55 DGTRYVTLSAEDMSY
+55 
-70 KSEVKSDSV
+70 KS
-79 RVVAYPVSKASIKS
+79 
-93 LSTNDTAQSSKEL
+93 
-106 FKETLVEGVTTQRK
+106 FKETL
-120 DDKTLELSFKEPEYD
+120 
-135 YYCMYLYYV
+135 
-144 HKEAVDGKAFVL
+144 
-156 GFDNISLEES
+156 
-166 TTPEAKITTKLKNG
+166 
-180 QENPTLELKLTNAK
+180 
-194 TVENIKAE
+194 IK
-202 DITLSGAFENLK
+202 
-214 ATAVTSD
+214 
-221 GDTITI
+221 
-227 KTEGEVEVTSAA
+227 
-239 YGYVQLS
+239 
-246 ENATDAGAKI
+246 
-256 LAMLEVDNL
+256 
-265 DAYIDAES
+265 S
-273 FALENGLLGFDVDV
+273 FALENGLLSFDVDV
-287 YGKTLEISNDEL
+287 YGKNLEISDDEL

-311 SVKISDDKTS
+311 SVKIGDDKTS
-321 FKLYVKT
+321 FRLYVKT
-328 EKSSIDDAVS
+328 EKSSLDDAVS
-338 DLNGKALEIDSKAV
+338 ALNGKALEIDSKAV

-366 SLGGIIKTLD
+366 SLGGVIKTLD

-437 KSSLF
+437 NRTIF

-447 ISEGKLVDLWGTESD
+447 ISEGKLVDLWDIKSD

-516 YSGDFVGAICSLLGV
+516 YSGDFVGAIFSLLGV
-531 DSGSDGE
+531 DKGSDGE
-538 TAQILSIVTDIKT
+538 TAEILSIVTDIKT

-571 DDIIAE
+571 DDIISE

-591 AFNTNYVEK
+591 AFNTNYVEP

-619 IRSGHGDELKLYY
+619 IRSDHGDELKLYY
-632 DNEGKLAIP
+632 DKDGKLAIP

-653 KISKT
+653 KIDTSKT
-658 VTIKLDDDTFQACDD
+658 VTIKLDDDTFQSCDE
-673 VFGKKGFKYSD
+673 VFAKKGFKYSD

-696 AVKKMNENGDKS
+696 EVKKMNENGDKS
-708 IEYTDDTGEI
+708 IEYTEKTGDI

-798 FVEKY
+798 LVEKY
-803 DTSTDN
+803 DTSTDD
-809 KDITEANHKAIDY
+809 KEITKANHKAIDY

-849 VSGVRY
+849 VSGTGYNMR
-855 EMKIK
+855 IK
-860 TKGKPEVGD
+860 TKFSSYD
-869 YINPEDQFKTSLW
+869 TSLITKW
-882 GYSDYEDDG
+882 HYDSYEDNG
-891 TDAYVYYSYN
+891 TDPYVYRYDYVDERVAEYSTALFPMIWRIPAGYYI
-901 HDGKDSVYEDPA
+901 SED
-913 THMRTVWRM
+913 RM
-922 PKGVY
+922 
-927 FHINRST
+927 
-934 DSEDKTNLLSNNIL
+934 DKTNLFSNNIL
-948 SSKDLKIIKARFN
+948 SSKDLKMMKARFN
-961 SLKSN
+961 SLKSS

-974 MTFGEYMTSG
+974 MTFGDYMTSG
-984 KLINAPSKY
+984 KLINATSKY
-993 MVHQVEAEEAVNGYT
+993 MVHQVDAKDTVNGYT

-1022 ELPLDGSRTLV
+1022 EMPLDGTRTLV

-1038 LTCGFEIETRKILEK
+1038 LSFGYKIYEGTPK
-1053 YKYGGGYYFTPGK
+1053 HYRYGGGFYFTQK
-1066 EYSLINPN
+1066 KKYSLINPD
-1074 SSDYDRKAS
+1074 SSGYDRKAS
-1083 KDYFHIH
+1083 KEYFHIH

-1101 SDSMKNNYIVMQ
+1101 TDSMKNNYIVLQ
-1113 AALYGESHDYWQCDQ
+1113 AALYGESHSSWLCDE
-1128 GAYFYNTNYRE
+1128 GAYFHNTNYRE

>member
-1 MKTNLKRMLALL
+1 MALL
-13 LAVITCLNIAACSNA
+13 LAVIICLNIAACSNA

-44 MKIAEVTSTEN
+44 MKIAKVISTEN
-55 DGTRYVTLSAEDMSY
+55 DGTRYVTLSIEDMSY

-79 RVVAYPVSKASIKS
+79 RVVAYPVSKASVES
-93 LSTNDTAQSSKEL
+93 LSTDDIAQSSKEL
-106 FKETLVEGVTTQRK
+106 FKETLIEGVTTQRK

-194 TVENIKAE
+194 ASEKIKPE

-287 YGKTLEISNDEL
+287 YGKTLEISDDEL

-359 EITASCS
+359 EITSSCS
-366 SLGGIIKTLD
+366 SLGGVIKTLD

-437 KSSLF
+437 NRTIF

-447 ISEGKLVDLWGTESD
+447 ISEGKLVDLWGTKSD

-632 DNEGKLAIP
+632 DNEGKLAIS

-729 KNLTNDFMNNIRNDY
+729 KNLTNDFMNNIRNNY

-849 VSGVRY
+849 VSGTGYDMR
-855 EMKIK
+855 IK
-860 TKGKPEVGD
+860 TNNGLRLTHWIYDSYEDRGTDPYVYRCD
-869 YINPEDQFKTSLW
+869 YIDEQVYQTPTAGAPIIYRIPA
-882 GYSDYEDDG
+882 GYYISGD
-891 TDAYVYYSYN
+891 
-901 HDGKDSVYEDPA
+901 
-913 THMRTVWRM
+913 RM
-922 PKGVY
+922 
-927 FHINRST
+927 
-934 DSEDKTNLLSNNIL
+934 DKTNLLSNNIL

-974 MTFGEYMTSG
+974 MSFGEYMTNG

-1101 SDSMKNNYIVMQ
+1101 SDSMKNNYIVLQ

>member
-1 MKTNLKRMLALL
+1 MKTNLKRMVALL
-13 LAVITCLNIAACSNA
+13 LAVIICLSVAACSNA

-44 MKIAEVTSTEN
+44 MKIAKVISTEN
-55 DGTRYVTLSAEDMSY
+55 DGTRYVTLSAEDISY

-156 GFDNISLEES
+156 GFDNICLEES
-166 TTPEAKITTKLKNG
+166 TTPEAKITTNLKNG

-194 TVENIKAE
+194 ASEKIKPE

-227 KTEGEVEVTSAA
+227 KTEGEVEATSAA

-273 FALENGLLGFDVDV
+273 FALENGLLSFDVDV

-321 FKLYVKT
+321 FRLYVKT
-328 EKSSIDDAVS
+328 DKSSIDDAVS
-338 DLNGKALEIDSKAV
+338 ALNGKALEIDSKAV

-366 SLGGIIKTLD
+366 SLGGVIKSLD

-394 NGELKELSK
+394 NGELKKLSK

-437 KSSLF
+437 NRTIF

-447 ISEGKLVDLWGTESD
+447 ISEGKLVDLWGTKSD

-477 GGNAIDNLVEKFSNY
+477 DGNAIDNLVEKFSNY

-516 YSGDFVGAICSLLGV
+516 YSGDFVGAIFSLLGV

-632 DNEGKLAIP
+632 DKDGKLAIP

-696 AVKKMNENGDKS
+696 AVKKMNKNGDKS

-744 VNFCKQ
+744 VNFCEQ

-849 VSGVRY
+849 VSGTGYNMR
-855 EMKIK
+855 IK
-860 TKGKPEVGD
+860 TRYNSGRKLTRWIYDG
-869 YINPEDQFKTSLW
+869 
-882 GYSDYEDDG
+882 YEDYG
-891 TDAYVYYSYN
+891 TDPYVYRSYY
-901 HDGKDSVYEDPA
+901 HDGEVIETPA
-913 THMRTVWRM
+913 AGAPMRWRLPAGYYISADRM
-922 PKGVY
+922 
-927 FHINRST
+927 
-934 DSEDKTNLLSNNIL
+934 DKTNLFSNNIL
-948 SSKDLKIIKARFN
+948 SSKDLKMMKARFN
-961 SLKSN
+961 SLKSS

-974 MTFGEYMTSG
+974 MSFGEYMTNG

-993 MVHQVEAEEAVNGYT
+993 MVHQCESAVNSSAI
-1008 VKPTKILT
+1008 KPTKILT

-1022 ELPLDGSRTLV
+1022 EMPLDGTRTLK
-1033 CNKDG
+1033 CSKAG
-1038 LTCGFEIETRKILEK
+1038 LTAGYAQHLKKAEQH
-1053 YKYGGGYYFTPGK
+1053 YKYGGGFYFTPEK
-1066 EYSLINPN
+1066 TYSLINPD

-1083 KDYFHIH
+1083 KEYFQIH

-1101 SDSMKNNYIVMQ
+1101 TDSMKNNYIVLQ
-1113 AALYGESHDYWQCDQ
+1113 AALYGESHSYWRGDEA
-1128 GAYFYNTNYRE
+1128 AYFYNTNYKE

>member
-1 MKTNLKRMLALL
+1 M
-13 LAVITCLNIAACSNA
+13 
-28 PSWDGK
+28 
-34 WEITDADYEN
+34 
-44 MKIAEVTSTEN
+44 
-55 DGTRYVTLSAEDMSY
+55 
-70 KSEVKSDSV
+70 
-79 RVVAYPVSKASIKS
+79 VAYPVSKASIKS

-156 GFDNISLEES
+156 GFDNICLEES
-166 TTPEAKITTKLKNG
+166 TTPEAKITTNLKNG

-194 TVENIKAE
+194 ASEKIKPE

-227 KTEGEVEVTSAA
+227 KTEGEVEATSAA

-265 DAYIDAES
+265 DAYIDAKS
-273 FALENGLLGFDVDV
+273 FALENGLLSFDVDV

-321 FKLYVKT
+321 FRLYVKT
-328 EKSSIDDAVS
+328 DKSSIDDAVS
-338 DLNGKALEIDSKAV
+338 ALNGKALEIDSKAV

-366 SLGGIIKTLD
+366 SLGGVIKSLD

-394 NGELKELSK
+394 NGELKKLSK

-417 TSVKNTDNG
+417 TSVKNTDNC

-437 KSSLF
+437 NRTIF

-447 ISEGKLVDLWGTESD
+447 ISEGKLVDLWGTKSD

-477 GGNAIDNLVEKFSNY
+477 DGNAIDNLVEKFSNY
-492 SSEDLINDIVNI
+492 SSEDLINDIVNV
-504 ATIIQSTTLSEF
+504 ATIIQSVTLSEF
-516 YSGDFVGAICSLLGV
+516 YSGDFVGAIFSLLGV

-571 DDIIAE
+571 DDIISE

-632 DNEGKLAIP
+632 DKDGKLAIP

-708 IEYTDDTGEI
+708 IEYTEKTGDI

-771 QSEAKQDMENI
+771 QSEAKHDMENI

-803 DTSTDN
+803 DTSTDD
-809 KDITEANHKAIDY
+809 KEITKANHKAIDY

-849 VSGVRY
+849 VSGVKYDMEIKYNRY
-855 EMKIK
+855 DSHGRSRRA
-860 TKGKPEVGD
+860 TQWD
-869 YINPEDQFKTSLW
+869 YE
-882 GYSDYEDDG
+882 GYEDDG
-891 TDAYVYYSYN
+891 TDAYVYYSLY
-901 HDGKDSVYEDPA
+901 HDGKESVYEDPV
-913 THMRTVWRM
+913 THTRTVSQI

-927 FHINRST
+927 FLINRST

-974 MTFGEYMTSG
+974 MTLGEYMTSG

-993 MVHQVEAEEAVNGYT
+993 MVHQVDAKDAVNGYT

-1022 ELPLDGSRTLV
+1022 ELPLDGSRTLK

-1038 LTCGFEIETRKILEK
+1038 LAIGLREAKRVSNREWS
-1053 YKYGGGYYFTPGK
+1053 KYGGGYYFTPGK

-1083 KDYFHIH
+1083 KEYFQIH

-1101 SDSMKNNYIVMQ
+1101 SDSMKNNYIVLQ
-1113 AALYGESHDYWQCDQ
+1113 AALYGESHSYWSCDEA
-1128 GAYFYNTNYRE
+1128 AYFYNTNYKE

>member
-1 MKTNLKRMLALL
+1 MKTNLKRMVALL
-13 LAVITCLNIAACSNA
+13 LAVIICLSVAACSNA

-34 WEITDADYEN
+34 WEITNTDYEN
-44 MKIAEVTSTEN
+44 MKIAKVISTEN
-55 DGTRYVTLSAEDMSY
+55 DGTRYVTLSAENISY

-93 LSTNDTAQSSKEL
+93 ISTNDTAQSSKEL

-144 HKEAVDGKAFVL
+144 HKEAVDGNAFVL
-156 GFDNISLEES
+156 GFDNICLEES

-194 TVENIKAE
+194 ASEKIKPE

-227 KTEGEVEVTSAA
+227 KTEGEVEATSAA

-273 FALENGLLGFDVDV
+273 FALENGLLSFDVDV

-299 APLVTLEGYKVD
+299 AHFVTLEGYKVD

-321 FKLYVKT
+321 FRLYVKT
-328 EKSSIDDAVS
+328 DKSSIDDAVS
-338 DLNGKALEIDSKAV
+338 ALNGKALEIDSKAV

-366 SLGGIIKTLD
+366 SLGGVIKTLD
-376 KPEGDSDKFKATA
+376 KPEGDSDKFKVTA

-437 KSSLF
+437 NRTIF

-447 ISEGKLVDLWGTESD
+447 ISEGKLVDLWETKSD

-477 GGNAIDNLVEKFSNY
+477 DGNAIDNLVEKFSNY

-516 YSGDFVGAICSLLGV
+516 YAGDFVGAIFSLLGV
-531 DSGSDGE
+531 DKGSDGE
-538 TAQILSIVTDIKT
+538 TAEILSIVTDIKT

-571 DDIIAE
+571 DDIISE

-591 AFNTNYVEK
+591 AFNTNYVEP

-619 IRSGHGDELKLYY
+619 IRSDHGSELKLYY
-632 DNEGKLAIP
+632 DKDGKLAIP

-653 KISKT
+653 KIDTSKT
-658 VTIKLDDDTFQACDD
+658 VTIKLDDDSFQSCDD
-673 VFGKKGFKYSD
+673 VFDEKGFKYSD

-771 QSEAKQDMENI
+771 QSEAEQDMENI
-782 RKSLVVMLY
+782 KKSLVVMLY

-809 KDITEANHKAIDY
+809 KDITEANHKALDY
-822 IKNHSGLYDEPE
+822 IKNHNGLYDEPE

-849 VSGVRY
+849 VSGTGYNMR
-855 EMKIK
+855 IK
-860 TKGKPEVGD
+860 TKYHSGLKLTRWKYD
-869 YINPEDQFKTSLW
+869 S
-882 GYSDYEDDG
+882 YEDKG
-891 TDAYVYYSYN
+891 TDPYVYRSYYR
-901 HDGKDSVYEDPA
+901 DEEVVVTPTAGAPIIYRIPAGYYISED
-913 THMRTVWRM
+913 RM
-922 PKGVY
+922 
-927 FHINRST
+927 
-934 DSEDKTNLLSNNIL
+934 DKTNLFSNNIL
-948 SSKDLKIIKARFN
+948 SSKDLKIIKARFS
-961 SLKSN
+961 SLKSS

-974 MTFGEYMTSG
+974 MSFGEYMTNG
-984 KLINAPSKY
+984 KLINAPSEY
-993 MVHQVEAEEAVNGYT
+993 MVHQVDAKDAVNVYT

-1016 SGVLEK
+1016 LGVLEK
-1022 ELPLDGSRTLV
+1022 EMPLDGTRTLK

-1038 LTCGFEIETRKILEK
+1038 LSFGYKIYEGTPK
-1053 YKYGGGYYFTPGK
+1053 DYIYGGGYYFTPEK
-1066 EYSLINPN
+1066 KYSLINPD

-1083 KDYFHIH
+1083 KEYFQIH

-1101 SDSMKNNYIVMQ
+1101 ADSMKDNYVVLQ
-1113 AALYGESHDYWQCDQ
+1113 AALYGESHSYWVCHE

>member
-1 MKTNLKRMLALL
+1 MKTNLKRMVALL

-44 MKIAEVTSTEN
+44 MKIAKVISTEN
-55 DGTRYVTLSAEDMSY
+55 DGTRYVTLSAEDISY

-166 TTPEAKITTKLKNG
+166 TTPEAKITTNLKNG

-194 TVENIKAE
+194 ASEKIKPE

-227 KTEGEVEVTSAA
+227 KTEGEVEVTSSA
-239 YGYVQLS
+239 YGYVQLP

-265 DAYIDAES
+265 DAYIDAKS
-273 FALENGLLGFDVDV
+273 FALENGLLSFDVDV

-321 FKLYVKT
+321 FRLYVKT
-328 EKSSIDDAVS
+328 DKSSIDDAVS
-338 DLNGKALEIDSKAV
+338 ALNGKALEIDSKAV

-366 SLGGIIKTLD
+366 SLGGVIKSLD

-394 NGELKELSK
+394 NGELKKLSK

-437 KSSLF
+437 NRTIF

-447 ISEGKLVDLWGTESD
+447 ISEGKLVDLWGTKSD

-477 GGNAIDNLVEKFSNY
+477 DGDAIDNLVEKFSNY

-516 YSGDFVGAICSLLGV
+516 YSGDFVGAIFSLLGV

-632 DNEGKLAIP
+632 DNEGKLAMP

-708 IEYTDDTGEI
+708 IEYTEKTGEI

-771 QSEAKQDMENI
+771 QSEAKQDIENI

-803 DTSTDN
+803 DTSTDD
-809 KDITEANHKAIDY
+809 KEITKANHKAIDY

-849 VSGVRY
+849 VSGTGYNMR
-855 EMKIK
+855 IK
-860 TKGKPEVGD
+860 TIYHSGRKLTRWIYDSYEDRGTDPYVYRYD
-869 YINPEDQFKTSLW
+869 YIDEQVYQTPTAGAPIIYRIPAGYYFSED
-882 GYSDYEDDG
+882 
-891 TDAYVYYSYN
+891 
-901 HDGKDSVYEDPA
+901 
-913 THMRTVWRM
+913 RM
-922 PKGVY
+922 
-927 FHINRST
+927 
-934 DSEDKTNLLSNNIL
+934 DKTNLFSNNIL
-948 SSKDLKIIKARFN
+948 SSKDLKMMKARFN

-974 MTFGEYMTSG
+974 MSFGEYMTNG
-984 KLINAPSKY
+984 KLINVTSKY
-993 MVHQVEAEEAVNGYT
+993 MVHKVESAVNHS
-1008 VKPTKILT
+1008 VIKPTKILT

-1022 ELPLDGSRTLV
+1022 EMPLDGTRTLV
-1033 CNKDG
+1033 CDKYG
-1038 LTCGFEIETRKILEK
+1038 LANGYYQKVNEAEQL
-1053 YKYGGGYYFTPGK
+1053 YKYGGGYYFAPGK

-1074 SSDYDRKAS
+1074 SSGYDRKAS

-1101 SDSMKNNYIVMQ
+1101 TDSMKNNYIVLQ
-1113 AALYGESHDYWQCDQ
+1113 AALYGESHYHWECDE
-1128 GAYFYNTNYRE
+1128 GAYFYNTNYQE

>member
-1 MKTNLKRMLALL
+1 
-13 LAVITCLNIAACSNA
+13 
-28 PSWDGK
+28 
-34 WEITDADYEN
+34 
-44 MKIAEVTSTEN
+44 
-55 DGTRYVTLSAEDMSY
+55 
-70 KSEVKSDSV
+70 
-79 RVVAYPVSKASIKS
+79 
-93 LSTNDTAQSSKEL
+93 
-106 FKETLVEGVTTQRK
+106 
-120 DDKTLELSFKEPEYD
+120 
-135 YYCMYLYYV
+135 
-144 HKEAVDGKAFVL
+144 
-156 GFDNISLEES
+156 
-166 TTPEAKITTKLKNG
+166 
-180 QENPTLELKLTNAK
+180 
-194 TVENIKAE
+194 
-202 DITLSGAFENLK
+202 
-214 ATAVTSD
+214 
-221 GDTITI
+221 
-227 KTEGEVEVTSAA
+227 
-239 YGYVQLS
+239 
-246 ENATDAGAKI
+246 
-256 LAMLEVDNL
+256 MLEVDNL
-265 DAYIDAES
+265 DAYIDAKS
-273 FALENGLLGFDVDV
+273 FALENGLLSFDVDV

-321 FKLYVKT
+321 FRLYVKT
-328 EKSSIDDAVS
+328 DKSSIDDAVS
-338 DLNGKALEIDSKAV
+338 ALNGKALEIDSKAV

-366 SLGGIIKTLD
+366 SLGGVIKSLD

-394 NGELKELSK
+394 NGELKKLSK

-437 KSSLF
+437 NRTIF

-447 ISEGKLVDLWGTESD
+447 ISEGKLVDLWGTKSD

-477 GGNAIDNLVEKFSNY
+477 DGNAIDNLVEKFSNY

-516 YSGDFVGAICSLLGV
+516 YSGDFVGAIFSLLGV

-538 TAQILSIVTDIKT
+538 TAEILSIVTDIKT

-619 IRSGHGDELKLYY
+619 IRSDHGNELKLYY
-632 DNEGKLAIP
+632 DKDGKLAIP
-641 DKNNSAYSVDAK
+641 DKNNSKYSVDAK

-684 ELVKALKTDLGN
+684 ELVKVLKTDLGN

-771 QSEAKQDMENI
+771 QSEAKHDMENI

-803 DTSTDN
+803 DTSTDD
-809 KDITEANHKAIDY
+809 KEITKANHKAIDY
-822 IKNHSGLYDEPE
+822 IK
-834 GYSYCYVVNR
+834 
-844 PITLR
+844 
-849 VSGVRY
+849 
-855 EMKIK
+855 
-860 TKGKPEVGD
+860 
-869 YINPEDQFKTSLW
+869 
-882 GYSDYEDDG
+882 
-891 TDAYVYYSYN
+891 
-901 HDGKDSVYEDPA
+901 
-913 THMRTVWRM
+913 
-922 PKGVY
+922 
-927 FHINRST
+927 
-934 DSEDKTNLLSNNIL
+934 
-948 SSKDLKIIKARFN
+948 IIAV
-961 SLKSN
+961 
-966 NRFASYKD
+966 
-974 MTFGEYMTSG
+974 YMT
-984 KLINAPSKY
+984 
-993 MVHQVEAEEAVNGYT
+993 
-1008 VKPTKILT
+1008 
-1016 SGVLEK
+1016 
-1022 ELPLDGSRTLV
+1022 
-1033 CNKDG
+1033 
-1038 LTCGFEIETRKILEK
+1038 
-1053 YKYGGGYYFTPGK
+1053 
-1066 EYSLINPN
+1066 NPR
-1074 SSDYDRKAS
+1074 DI
-1083 KDYFHIH
+1083 HI
-1090 KEYDA
+1090 A
-1095 TVYDLE
+1095 ML
-1101 SDSMKNNYIVMQ
+1101 
-1113 AALYGESHDYWQCDQ
+1113 
-1128 GAYFYNTNYRE
+1128 
-1139 PYFIFP
+1139 
-1145 IG
+1145 

>member
-1 MKTNLKRMLALL
+1 MKTNLKRMVALL
-13 LAVITCLNIAACSNA
+13 LAVIICLSVAACSNA

-44 MKIAEVTSTEN
+44 MKIAKVISTEN
-55 DGTRYVTLSAEDMSY
+55 DGTRYVTLSAEDISY

-106 FKETLVEGVTTQRK
+106 FKETLVESVTTQRK

-166 TTPEAKITTKLKNG
+166 TTPEAKITTNLKNG

-194 TVENIKAE
+194 TVENIKAK

-227 KTEGEVEVTSAA
+227 KTEGEVDVTSAA

-273 FALENGLLGFDVDV
+273 FALENGLLSFDVDV
-287 YGKTLEISNDEL
+287 YGKKLEISNDEL

-321 FKLYVKT
+321 FRLYVKT
-328 EKSSIDDAVS
+328 DKSSIDDAVS
-338 DLNGKALEIDSKAV
+338 ALNGKALEIDSKAV

-366 SLGGIIKTLD
+366 SLGGVIKSLD
-376 KPEGDSDKFKATA
+376 KPKGDSDKFKATA

-437 KSSLF
+437 NRTIF

-447 ISEGKLVDLWGTESD
+447 ISEGKLVDLWGTKSD

-477 GGNAIDNLVEKFSNY
+477 DGNAIDNLVEKFSNY

-504 ATIIQSTTLSEF
+504 ATIIQSVTLSEF
-516 YSGDFVGAICSLLGV
+516 YAGDFVGAIFSLLGV
-531 DSGSDGE
+531 DKGSDGE
-538 TAQILSIVTDIKT
+538 TAEILSIVTDIKT

-571 DDIIAE
+571 DDIISE

-591 AFNTNYVEK
+591 AFNTNYVEP

-619 IRSGHGDELKLYY
+619 IRSDHGSELKLYY
-632 DNEGKLAIP
+632 DKDGKLAIP

-653 KISKT
+653 KIDTSKT
-658 VTIKLDDDTFQACDD
+658 VTIKLDDDSFQSCDD
-673 VFGKKGFKYSD
+673 VFDEKGFKYSD

-771 QSEAKQDMENI
+771 QSEAEQDMENI
-782 RKSLVVMLY
+782 KKSLVVMLY

-809 KDITEANHKAIDY
+809 KDITEANHKALDY
-822 IKNHSGLYDEPE
+822 IKNHNGLYDEPE

-849 VSGVRY
+849 VSGTGYDMR
-855 EMKIK
+855 IK
-860 TKGKPEVGD
+860 SKYSSSGKVTIKLWD
-869 YINPEDQFKTSLW
+869 YDS
-882 GYSDYEDDG
+882 YEDKG
-891 TDAYVYYSYN
+891 TDPYVYRSYYR
-901 HDGKDSVYEDPA
+901 DEEVVVTPTAGAPIIYRIPAGYYISED
-913 THMRTVWRM
+913 RM
-922 PKGVY
+922 
-927 FHINRST
+927 
-934 DSEDKTNLLSNNIL
+934 DKTNLFSNNIL
-948 SSKDLKIIKARFN
+948 SSKDLKMMKARFN
-961 SLKSN
+961 SLKSS

-974 MTFGEYMTSG
+974 MTFGEYMTNG
-984 KLINAPSKY
+984 KLINAPSEY
-993 MVHQVEAEEAVNGYT
+993 MVHQVDAKDAVNVYT

-1022 ELPLDGSRTLV
+1022 EMPLDGTRTLV
-1033 CNKDG
+1033 CSKAG
-1038 LTCGFEIETRKILEK
+1038 LSFGFEIHEGTSEEYI
-1053 YKYGGGYYFTPGK
+1053 YGGGYYFTPEK
-1066 EYSLINPN
+1066 KYSLINPN
-1074 SSDYDRKAS
+1074 SSGYDRKAS
-1083 KDYFHIH
+1083 KEYFHIH

-1101 SDSMKNNYIVMQ
+1101 TDSIKDNYVVLQ
-1113 AALYGESHDYWQCDQ
+1113 AALYGESHLYWSCHE
-1128 GAYFYNTNYRE
+1128 GAYFYNTNYKE

>member
-1 MKTNLKRMLALL
+1 MKTNLKRMVALL
-13 LAVITCLNIAACSNA
+13 LAVIICLSVAACSNA

-44 MKIAEVTSTEN
+44 MKIAKVISTEN
-55 DGTRYVTLSAEDMSY
+55 DGTRYVTLSAEDISY

-156 GFDNISLEES
+156 GFDNICLEES
-166 TTPEAKITTKLKNG
+166 TTPEAKITTNLKNG

-194 TVENIKAE
+194 ASEKIKPE

-227 KTEGEVEVTSAA
+227 KTEGEVEATSAA

-265 DAYIDAES
+265 DAYIDAKS
-273 FALENGLLGFDVDV
+273 FALENGLLSFDVDV

-321 FKLYVKT
+321 FRLYVKT
-328 EKSSIDDAVS
+328 DKSSIDDAVS
-338 DLNGKALEIDSKAV
+338 ALNGKALEIDSKAV

-366 SLGGIIKTLD
+366 SLGGVIKSLD

-394 NGELKELSK
+394 NGELKKLSK

-437 KSSLF
+437 NRTIF

-447 ISEGKLVDLWGTESD
+447 ISEGKLVDLWGTKSD

-477 GGNAIDNLVEKFSNY
+477 DGNAIDNLVEKFSNY
-492 SSEDLINDIVNI
+492 SSEDLINDIVNV
-504 ATIIQSTTLSEF
+504 ATIIQSVTLSEF
-516 YSGDFVGAICSLLGV
+516 YSGDFVGAIFSLLGV

-571 DDIIAE
+571 DDIISE

-632 DNEGKLAIP
+632 DKDGKLAIP

-708 IEYTDDTGEI
+708 IEYTEKTGDI

-771 QSEAKQDMENI
+771 QSEAKHDMENI

-803 DTSTDN
+803 DTSTDD
-809 KDITEANHKAIDY
+809 KEITKANHKAIDY

-849 VSGVRY
+849 VSGVKYDMEIKYNRY
-855 EMKIK
+855 DSHGRSRRA
-860 TKGKPEVGD
+860 TQWD
-869 YINPEDQFKTSLW
+869 YE
-882 GYSDYEDDG
+882 GYEDDG
-891 TDAYVYYSYN
+891 TDAYVYYSLY
-901 HDGKDSVYEDPA
+901 HDGKESVYEDPV
-913 THMRTVWRM
+913 THTRTVSQI

-927 FHINRST
+927 FLINRST

-948 SSKDLKIIKARFN
+948 SSKNLKIIKARFN

-974 MTFGEYMTSG
+974 MTLGEYMTSG

-993 MVHQVEAEEAVNGYT
+993 MVHQVDAKDAVNGYT

-1022 ELPLDGSRTLV
+1022 ELPLDGSRTLK

-1038 LTCGFEIETRKILEK
+1038 LAIGLREAKRVSNREWS
-1053 YKYGGGYYFTPGK
+1053 KYGGGYYFTPGK

-1083 KDYFHIH
+1083 KEYFQIH

-1101 SDSMKNNYIVMQ
+1101 SDSMKNNYIVLQ
-1113 AALYGESHDYWQCDQ
+1113 AALYGESHSYWSCDEA
-1128 GAYFYNTNYRE
+1128 AYFYNTNYKE
-1139 PYFIFP
+1139 PYFISR
-1145 IG
+1145 

>member
-1 MKTNLKRMLALL
+1 MKTNLKRMVALL

-44 MKIAEVTSTEN
+44 MKIAKVISTEN
-55 DGTRYVTLSAEDMSY
+55 DGTRYVTLSAEDISY

-79 RVVAYPVSKASIKS
+79 RVVAYPVSKASIES
-93 LSTNDTAQSSKEL
+93 LSTKDTAQSSEEL
-106 FKETLVEGVTTQRK
+106 FKETILEEVTAQRK

-144 HKEAVDGKAFVL
+144 HKEAVDGKSFVL

-194 TVENIKAE
+194 AVENIKTE

-214 ATAVTSD
+214 ATSVTSN

-227 KTEGEVEVTSAA
+227 KTEGEVAVTSAT

-265 DAYIDAES
+265 DAFIDAES
-273 FALENGLLGFDVDV
+273 FALENGLLSFDVDV
-287 YGKTLEISNDEL
+287 YGKKLEISNDEL
-299 APLVTLEGYKVD
+299 APLVTLESYKVD
-311 SVKISDDKTS
+311 SVKISDDKSS
-321 FKLYVKT
+321 FRLYVKT
-328 EKSSIDDAVS
+328 DKSSLNDAIS

-366 SLGGIIKTLD
+366 SLGGVIKSLD
-376 KPEGDSDKFKATA
+376 KPEGDSSKFKATA

-394 NGELKELSK
+394 SGELKELSK

-426 CDIEFTFSADK
+426 CDIEFTISADK
-437 KSSLF
+437 DRTLF

-447 ISEGKLVDLWGTESD
+447 ISDGKLVDLWGTKSD

-477 GGNAIDNLVEKFSNY
+477 GGDAIDNFAEKFSNY

-504 ATIIQSTTLSEF
+504 ATIIQSATLSEF
-516 YSGDFVGAICSLLGV
+516 YSGDFIGAIFSLLGV
-531 DSGSDGE
+531 DTGSDGE

-577 SKKNTLIALESKWS
+577 SKKNTLITLESKWS

-619 IRSGHGDELKLYY
+619 IRSEHGNELKLYY

-641 DKNNSAYSVDAK
+641 DKNNSSYSVDAK

-673 VFGKKGFKYSD
+673 VFGRKGFKYCD

-708 IEYTDDTGEI
+708 IEYTEKTGDI

-763 MMKYKYNF
+763 IMKYKYNF

-803 DTSTDN
+803 DTSTDD
-809 KDITEANHKAIDY
+809 KEITKANHKALDY
-822 IKNHSGLYDEPE
+822 IKNNDGLYDEPE

-849 VSGVRY
+849 VSGTGYNMRIKTYYRFNSSDVRY
-855 EMKIK
+855 WGYDGYEDNG
-860 TKGKPEVGD
+860 TDPYVYRYD
-869 YINPEDQFKTSLW
+869 YIDERVDEFLTAGAPIRW
-882 GYSDYEDDG
+882 RIPAGYYISSD
-891 TDAYVYYSYN
+891 
-901 HDGKDSVYEDPA
+901 
-913 THMRTVWRM
+913 RM
-922 PKGVY
+922 DK
-927 FHINRST
+927 IN
-934 DSEDKTNLLSNNIL
+934 LFSNNIL
-948 SSKDLKIIKARFN
+948 SSKDLKMMKARFN
-961 SLKSN
+961 SLKAS

-974 MTFGEYMTSG
+974 MSFGEYMTNG
-984 KLINAPSKY
+984 KLINATSKY
-993 MVHQVEAEEAVNGYT
+993 MVHQVESAVNRSAI
-1008 VKPTKILT
+1008 KPTKILT
-1016 SGVLEK
+1016 SGILEK
-1022 ELPLDGSRTLV
+1022 ELPLDGTRTLV
-1033 CNKDG
+1033 CNKYG
-1038 LTCGFEIETRKILEK
+1038 LSTGFKIYETTPEEYI
-1053 YKYGGGYYFTPGK
+1053 YGGGYYFTPEK
-1066 EYSLINPN
+1066 KYSLINPD
-1074 SSDYDRKAS
+1074 SSDYDRYALKE
-1083 KDYFHIH
+1083 YFQIH

-1095 TVYDLE
+1095 TVYDIKT
-1101 SDSMKNNYIVMQ
+1101 DSMKENYVVLQ
-1113 AALYGESHDYWQCDQ
+1113 AALYGQAKSKFSTFAADSDE
-1128 GAYFYNTNYRE
+1128 GAYFYNTNYKE

>member
-1 MKTNLKRMLALL
+1 M
-13 LAVITCLNIAACSNA
+13 
-28 PSWDGK
+28 
-34 WEITDADYEN
+34 
-44 MKIAEVTSTEN
+44 
-55 DGTRYVTLSAEDMSY
+55 
-70 KSEVKSDSV
+70 
-79 RVVAYPVSKASIKS
+79 
-93 LSTNDTAQSSKEL
+93 
-106 FKETLVEGVTTQRK
+106 
-120 DDKTLELSFKEPEYD
+120 
-135 YYCMYLYYV
+135 
-144 HKEAVDGKAFVL
+144 
-156 GFDNISLEES
+156 
-166 TTPEAKITTKLKNG
+166 
-180 QENPTLELKLTNAK
+180 ELKLTNAK

-265 DAYIDAES
+265 DAYIDAKT
-273 FALENGLLGFDVDV
+273 FALENGLLSFDVDV
-287 YGKTLEISNDEL
+287 YGKNLEISDDEL

-321 FKLYVKT
+321 FRLYVKT
-328 EKSSIDDAVS
+328 DKSSIDDAVS
-338 DLNGKALEIDSKAV
+338 ALNGKALEIDSKAV

-366 SLGGIIKTLD
+366 SLGGVIKTLD
-376 KPEGDSDKFKATA
+376 KPEGNSDKFKATA

-447 ISEGKLVDLWGTESD
+447 ISEGKLVDLWGTKSD

-504 ATIIQSTTLSEF
+504 ATIIQSVTLSEF

-531 DSGSDGE
+531 DKGSDGE
-538 TAQILSIVTDIKT
+538 TAEILSIVTDIKT

-571 DDIIAE
+571 DDIISE

-619 IRSGHGDELKLYY
+619 IRSDHGSELKLYY
-632 DNEGKLAIP
+632 DKDGKLAIP

-653 KISKT
+653 KIDTSKT
-658 VTIKLDDDTFQACDD
+658 VTIKLDDDTFQACDE
-673 VFGKKGFKYSD
+673 VFAKKGFKYSD

-771 QSEAKQDMENI
+771 QSEAKQNIENI

-849 VSGVRY
+849 VSGTGYNMR
-855 EMKIK
+855 IK
-860 TKGKPEVGD
+860 TRYHSGRKLTRWIYDSYEDRGTDPYVYRYD
-869 YINPEDQFKTSLW
+869 YIDER
-882 GYSDYEDDG
+882 
-891 TDAYVYYSYN
+891 VYQTPTAGAPIIYRI
-901 HDGKDSVYEDPA
+901 PA
-913 THMRTVWRM
+913 
-922 PKGVY
+922 GVY
-927 FHINRST
+927 MYTYHSKYT
-934 DSEDKTNLLSNNIL
+934 EEKTNVLSSNIL
-948 SSKDLKIIKARFN
+948 SSKDLKMMKARFN
-961 SLKSN
+961 SLKSS

-974 MTFGEYMTSG
+974 MTFGEYMTNG
-984 KLINAPSKY
+984 KLINAPSEY
-993 MVHQVEAEEAVNGYT
+993 MVHQVESAVNCSGGI
-1008 VKPTKILT
+1008 KPTKILT

-1022 ELPLDGSRTLV
+1022 EMPLDGTRTLK
-1033 CNKDG
+1033 CNKYG
-1038 LTCGFEIETRKILEK
+1038 LSAGFEIYEGTSKEYI
-1053 YKYGGGYYFTPGK
+1053 YGGGYYFTPGK

-1101 SDSMKNNYIVMQ
+1101 SDSMKNNYIVLQ
-1113 AALYGESHDYWQCDQ
+1113 AALYGESHSYWSCDEA
-1128 GAYFYNTNYRE
+1128 AYFYNTNYRE

>member
-1 MKTNLKRMLALL
+1 MKTNLKRMVALL
-13 LAVITCLNIAACSNA
+13 LAVIICLNIAACSNA

-44 MKIAEVTSTEN
+44 MKIAEVISTEN
-55 DGTRYVTLSAEDMSY
+55 DGTRYVTLSIEDMSY

-79 RVVAYPVSKASIKS
+79 RVVAYPVSKASVES
-93 LSTNDTAQSSKEL
+93 LSTDDIAQSSEEL
-106 FKETLVEGVTTQRK
+106 FKETLIEGVTAQRK

-156 GFDNISLEES
+156 GFDNICLEKS
-166 TTPEAKITTKLKNG
+166 TTPEAKIMTKLKNG

-273 FALENGLLGFDVDV
+273 FALENGLLSFDVDV
-287 YGKTLEISNDEL
+287 YGKTLEISDDEL

-338 DLNGKALEIDSKAV
+338 ALNGKALEIDSKAV

-366 SLGGIIKTLD
+366 SLGGVIKTLD

-389 QLFAR
+389 QLFVR

-437 KSSLF
+437 NRTIF

-447 ISEGKLVDLWGTESD
+447 ISEGKLVDLWGTKSD

-477 GGNAIDNLVEKFSNY
+477 DGDAIDNLVEKFSNY

-516 YSGDFVGAICSLLGV
+516 YSGDFVGAIFSLLGV
-531 DSGSDGE
+531 DSGSDGD
-538 TAQILSIVTDIKT
+538 TAEILSIVTDIKT

-619 IRSGHGDELKLYY
+619 IRSDHGNELKLYY
-632 DNEGKLAIP
+632 DKDGKLAIP

-771 QSEAKQDMENI
+771 QSEAKQDIENI

-803 DTSTDN
+803 DTSTDD
-809 KDITEANHKAIDY
+809 KEITKANHKAIDY

-849 VSGVRY
+849 VSGTGYNMR
-855 EMKIK
+855 IK
-860 TKGKPEVGD
+860 TRYHSGRKLTRWIYDSYEDRGTDPYVYRYD
-869 YINPEDQFKTSLW
+869 YIDERVYQTPTAGAPIIYRIPAGYYFSED
-882 GYSDYEDDG
+882 
-891 TDAYVYYSYN
+891 
-901 HDGKDSVYEDPA
+901 
-913 THMRTVWRM
+913 RM
-922 PKGVY
+922 
-927 FHINRST
+927 
-934 DSEDKTNLLSNNIL
+934 DKTNLFSNNIL

-961 SLKSN
+961 SLKSS

-974 MTFGEYMTSG
+974 MSFGEYMTNG

-993 MVHQVEAEEAVNGYT
+993 MVHKVESAVNRSAI
-1008 VKPTKILT
+1008 KPTKILT

-1022 ELPLDGSRTLV
+1022 EMPLDGTRTLV
-1033 CNKDG
+1033 CNKYG
-1038 LTCGFEIETRKILEK
+1038 LANGYYQKVNESEQL

-1074 SSDYDRKAS
+1074 SSGYDRKAS

-1101 SDSMKNNYIVMQ
+1101 SDSMKNNYIVLQ
-1113 AALYGESHDYWQCDQ
+1113 AALYGESHYHWECDE
-1128 GAYFYNTNYRE
+1128 GAYFYNTNYQE

>member
-1 MKTNLKRMLALL
+1 MKTNLKRMVALL
-13 LAVITCLNIAACSNA
+13 LAVIICLSVAACSNA

-44 MKIAEVTSTEN
+44 MKIAKVISTEN
-55 DGTRYVTLSAEDMSY
+55 DGTRYVTLSAEDISY

-166 TTPEAKITTKLKNG
+166 TTPEAKITTNLKNG

-194 TVENIKAE
+194 ASEKIKPE

-227 KTEGEVEVTSAA
+227 KTEGEVEVTSSA
-239 YGYVQLS
+239 YGYVQLP

-265 DAYIDAES
+265 DAYIDAKS
-273 FALENGLLGFDVDV
+273 FALENGLLSFDVDV
-287 YGKTLEISNDEL
+287 YGKKLEISNDEL

-321 FKLYVKT
+321 FRLYVKT
-328 EKSSIDDAVS
+328 DKSSIDDAVS
-338 DLNGKALEIDSKAV
+338 ALNGKALEIDSKAV

-366 SLGGIIKTLD
+366 SLGGVIKSLD

-394 NGELKELSK
+394 NGELKKLSK

-437 KSSLF
+437 NRTIF

-447 ISEGKLVDLWGTESD
+447 ISDGKLVDLWGTKSD

-477 GGNAIDNLVEKFSNY
+477 DGDAIDNLVEKFSNY

-516 YSGDFVGAICSLLGV
+516 YSGDFVGAIFSLLGV

-551 MVNNLDCEIKD
+551 MVNNLDCEIKN

-571 DDIIAE
+571 DDIISE

-619 IRSGHGDELKLYY
+619 IRSDHGNELKLYY
-632 DNEGKLAIP
+632 DKDGKLAIP

-708 IEYTDDTGEI
+708 IEYTEKTGDI

-782 RKSLVVMLY
+782 RKSLLVMLY

-849 VSGVRY
+849 VSGTGYNMR
-855 EMKIK
+855 IK
-860 TKGKPEVGD
+860 TRYHSGRKLTRWIYDSYEDRGTDPYVYRYD
-869 YINPEDQFKTSLW
+869 YIDERVYQTPTAGAPIIYRIPA
-882 GYSDYEDDG
+882 GY
-891 TDAYVYYSYN
+891 
-901 HDGKDSVYEDPA
+901 
-913 THMRTVWRM
+913 
-922 PKGVY
+922 Y
-927 FHINRST
+927 F
-934 DSEDKTNLLSNNIL
+934 SEDRMEKTNLFSNNIL
-948 SSKDLKIIKARFN
+948 SSKDLKMMKARFN

-974 MTFGEYMTSG
+974 MSFGEYMTNG

-993 MVHQVEAEEAVNGYT
+993 MVHKVESAVNRSAI
-1008 VKPTKILT
+1008 KPTKILT

-1022 ELPLDGSRTLV
+1022 EMPLDGTRTLV
-1033 CNKDG
+1033 CNKYG
-1038 LTCGFEIETRKILEK
+1038 LANGYYQKVNEAEQL
-1053 YKYGGGYYFTPGK
+1053 YKYGGGYYFAPGK

-1074 SSDYDRKAS
+1074 SSGYDRKAS
-1083 KDYFHIH
+1083 KDYFQIH

-1101 SDSMKNNYIVMQ
+1101 TDSMKNNYIVLQ
-1113 AALYGESHDYWQCDQ
+1113 AALYGESHFHWECDE
-1128 GAYFYNTNYRE
+1128 GAYFYNTNYQE

>member
-1 MKTNLKRMLALL
+1 MKTNLKRMVALL
-13 LAVITCLNIAACSNA
+13 LAVITCLSVAACSNA

-44 MKIAEVTSTEN
+44 MKIAKVISTEN
-55 DGTRYVTLSAEDMSY
+55 DGTRYVTLSAEDISY

-156 GFDNISLEES
+156 GFDNICLEES

-194 TVENIKAE
+194 ASEKIKAE
-202 DITLSGAFENLK
+202 EITLSGAFENLK

-265 DAYIDAES
+265 DAYIDAKS

-287 YGKTLEISNDEL
+287 YGKKLEISNDEI

-321 FKLYVKT
+321 FRLYVKT
-328 EKSSIDDAVS
+328 DKSSIDDAVS
-338 DLNGKALEIDSKAV
+338 ALNGKALEIDSKAV

-366 SLGGIIKTLD
+366 SLGGVIKSLD

-394 NGELKELSK
+394 NGELKKLSK

-437 KSSLF
+437 NRTIF

-447 ISEGKLVDLWGTESD
+447 ISDGKLVDLWGTKSD

-477 GGNAIDNLVEKFSNY
+477 DGNAIDNLVEKFSNY

-516 YSGDFVGAICSLLGV
+516 YSGDFVGAIFSLLGV

-551 MVNNLDCEIKD
+551 MVNNLDCEIKN

-571 DDIIAE
+571 DDIISE

-619 IRSGHGDELKLYY
+619 IRSDHGNELKLYY
-632 DNEGKLAIP
+632 DKDGKLAIL

-849 VSGVRY
+849 VSGTGYTMR
-855 EMKIK
+855 IK
-860 TKGKPEVGD
+860 TIYHSGRKLTRWIYDSYEDRGTYPYVYRYD
-869 YINPEDQFKTSLW
+869 YIDEQVYQTPTAGAPIIYRIPA
-882 GYSDYEDDG
+882 GYY
-891 TDAYVYYSYN
+891 
-901 HDGKDSVYEDPA
+901 
-913 THMRTVWRM
+913 
-922 PKGVY
+922 
-927 FHINRST
+927 I
-934 DSEDKTNLLSNNIL
+934 SEDRMEKTNLFSNNIL
-948 SSKDLKIIKARFN
+948 SSKDLKMMKARFN

-974 MTFGEYMTSG
+974 MSFGEYMTNG
-984 KLINAPSKY
+984 KLINATSKY
-993 MVHQVEAEEAVNGYT
+993 MVHKVESAVNHSAI
-1008 VKPTKILT
+1008 KPTKILT

-1022 ELPLDGSRTLV
+1022 EMPLDGTRTLV
-1033 CNKDG
+1033 CDKYG
-1038 LTCGFEIETRKILEK
+1038 LANGYYQKVNEAEQL
-1053 YKYGGGYYFTPGK
+1053 YKYGGGYYFAPGK

-1074 SSDYDRKAS
+1074 SSGYDRKAS

-1101 SDSMKNNYIVMQ
+1101 TDSMKNNYIVLQ
-1113 AALYGESHDYWQCDQ
+1113 AALYGESHYHWECDE
-1128 GAYFYNTNYRE
+1128 GAYFYNTNYQE